1 MRRKQGPRGCVG
13 RVELGE
19 ERIARAFQFGILDA
33 NGAIGGVAC
42 FSDGLFV
49 VAGR

>member
-1 MRRKQGPRGCVG
+1 MRRKQGPRGCLGWVG
-13 RVELGE
+13 LGE
-19 ERIARAFQFGILDA
+19 ERIAHAFQFGILDA

-42 FSDGLFV
+42 CNDGLFV